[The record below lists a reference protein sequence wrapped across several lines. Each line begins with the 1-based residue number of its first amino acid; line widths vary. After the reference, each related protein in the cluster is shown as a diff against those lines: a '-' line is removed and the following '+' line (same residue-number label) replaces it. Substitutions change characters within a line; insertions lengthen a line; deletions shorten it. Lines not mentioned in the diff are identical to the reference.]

1 MKKYTVID
9 IETTGFKP
17 EEGAEIT
24 EIAGCNCVDGEVLT
38 SFSSTVKITGIVTEF
53 IRELTGITNDMVK
66 NSECLEKV
74 FIDFM
79 DSLSIDKDTNLVIHN
94 AEFDF
99 NFIIYHITRNSI
111 IPKNYI
117 DRFKSV
123 NIICSLELSRK
134 LLSGSH
140 KLEDLKKRF
149 GINTKSHR
157 ALNDVLVTNKI
168 YTKLL
173 ELEAEND
180 NKTNL

>member
-1 MKKYTVID
+1 MEYIVLD
-9 IETTGFKP
+9 IETTGLSAQ
-17 EEGAEIT
+17 EGAEIT

-111 IPKNYI
+111 IAQDYI

-123 NIICSLELSRK
+123 NVICSLELARK

-140 KLEDLKKRF
+140 KLENLKKRF

-168 YTKLL
+168 YKKLL
-173 ELEAEND
+173 ELESAENG
-180 NKTNL
+180 K